1 MSLTDKSI
9 DAISDQLFLQKKPI
23 TYKVLSRKLG
33 ISNHESK
40 SLLEQYYD
48 KYKDERDGLQPTYIL
63 IGMHRH
69 VQDEEENG
77 DYGEDSGSILI
88 KLCRKVELED
98 AKKQFSNMQSCF
110 IYSLNDGDIPLDNIV
125 VANETISEVS
135 SDQKMTFGLETPTAG
150 KLSLKEKA
158 EIISTTKDLEVKN
171 EIVTHKKS
179 SSVSKKVE
187 NVKKEKPGKDPFA
200 LYHSRKKEV
209 EQKSN
214 VTLDK
219 IRQDD
224 FEKSHKR
231 QMPARKKAKVFSQK
245 RQQHED
251 ELSKMFA
258 DDVDDK
264 SGNEDGDSRSI
275 PIEVEGLD
283 TKPSEMKKASTEQED
298 ALEGK
303 VINDFL
309 SNSTQKTE
317 TSKEDNAVKTYVDK
331 DGYMVAVKDDDN
343 SKANSRASSRPKR
356 KAAKAKNHV
365 ISEKGLSRKRKKK
378 SASNQTSLMSFF
390 GKKR

>member
-1 MSLTDKSI
+1 
-9 DAISDQLFLQKKPI
+9 
-23 TYKVLSRKLG
+23 
-33 ISNHESK
+33 
-40 SLLEQYYD
+40 
-48 KYKDERDGLQPTYIL
+48 
-63 IGMHRH
+63 
-69 VQDEEENG
+69 
-77 DYGEDSGSILI
+77 
-88 KLCRKVELED
+88 
-98 AKKQFSNMQSCF
+98 
-110 IYSLNDGDIPLDNIV
+110 
-125 VANETISEVS
+125 
-135 SDQKMTFGLETPTAG
+135 
-150 KLSLKEKA
+150 
-158 EIISTTKDLEVKN
+158 
-171 EIVTHKKS
+171 
-179 SSVSKKVE
+179 
-187 NVKKEKPGKDPFA
+187 
-200 LYHSRKKEV
+200 
-209 EQKSN
+209 
-214 VTLDK
+214 
-219 IRQDD
+219 
-224 FEKSHKR
+224 
-231 QMPARKKAKVFSQK
+231 
-245 RQQHED
+245 
-251 ELSKMFA
+251 MFA